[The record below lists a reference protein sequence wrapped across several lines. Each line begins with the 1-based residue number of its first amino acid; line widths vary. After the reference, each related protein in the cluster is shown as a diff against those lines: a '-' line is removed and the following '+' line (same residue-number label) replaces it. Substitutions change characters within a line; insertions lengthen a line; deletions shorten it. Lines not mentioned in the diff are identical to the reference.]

1 VNDFLRE
8 QQHQNEILEHL
19 TEKYNPDTTADVM
32 SGAWLFQDWLE
43 SLGVPRAVKVVHELI
58 LETNDATLKACLE
71 AVLDELKRG
80 TTHEFQSAF
89 MNNMCGYS
97 FQKFV
102 EEIIAR
108 RVED

>member
-1 VNDFLRE
+1 MNDFLRE

-32 SGAWLFQDWLE
+32 SGTWLFQDWLE
-43 SLGVPRAVKVVHELI
+43 SVGVHKAVTVVRELI
-58 LETNDATLKACLE
+58 FESNDVTLKACLE
-71 AVLDELKRG
+71 AVLDELSLG
-80 TTHEFQSAF
+80 TTHEFHSAF

-102 EEIIAR
+102 EEIIAK